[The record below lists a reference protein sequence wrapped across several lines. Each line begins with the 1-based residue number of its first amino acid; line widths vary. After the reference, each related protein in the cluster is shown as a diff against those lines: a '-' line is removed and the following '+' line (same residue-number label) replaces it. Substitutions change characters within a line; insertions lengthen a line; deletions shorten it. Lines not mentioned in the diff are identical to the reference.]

1 MKPSCT
7 LLGHSYYYS
16 TVNNAMECCQI
27 CQQCAQW
34 NVVKFVKYRNVYTV
48 ITVQIYVVQDDIV
61 VLPAMKVIIMVRQ
74 N

>member
-1 MKPSCT
+1 MR
-7 LLGHSYYYS
+7 
-16 TVNNAMECCQI
+16 
-27 CQQCAQW
+27 W
-34 NVVKFVKYRNVYTV
+34 NVVKFVNNVRNGMLSNLYYIKYRNVYTV